1 MDRVLNRWHGVV
13 LEERFLARTPISTED
28 ACWRWTGLH
37 DADGYGTL
45 HYEGRMHGAHRI
57 AYALYRGEIPKGIVV
72 RHKCDVRDCV
82 NPSHLELGTQ
92 IDNIMDMVKRG
103 RHKPMSG
110 ENNGNFKVTDDQLV
124 QIQELK
130 ARGMSNVA
138 IGKVIGVCNQT
149 ISKILRGKRNAT

>member
-1 MDRVLNRWHGVV
+1 
-13 LEERFLARTPISTED
+13 
-28 ACWRWTGLH
+28 
-37 DADGYGTL
+37 
-45 HYEGRMHGAHRI
+45 MHGAHRI
-57 AYALYRGEIPKGIVV
+57 AYVLYRGDIPKGLVV
-72 RHKCDVRDCV
+72 RHMCDVRDCV

-92 IDNIMDMVKRG
+92 IENIMDMVKRG